1 MRNRVSLVAASGA
14 ALVAACVAA
23 AGCFQEL
30 DTAAASGPGLGAAST
45 DAGAAPDVYTSWQI
59 CQSPS
64 CDQPSGEIPFLDT
77 TPLVYLPDGATTANP
92 CDDVEQA
99 SIGVRQT
106 YCTSCHQSPA
116 NRGGIDFILDDSRLV
131 GAVSQTA
138 TDDAGQPLRLVV
150 PGDPA
155 HSWLYAR
162 VAGGVAGSAAG
173 MPPPSAQS
181 IAGVS
186 HCTASDLSVLYGW
199 IFACVPGTDGGAY
212 DTPGVDYAP
221 GAQST
226 GNSGGVLEGG
236 AD

>member
-1 MRNRVSLVAASGA
+1 MSARLGLVLASGA
-14 ALVAACVAA
+14 AVVAACVAA
-23 AGCFQEL
+23 AGCLQEL
-30 DTAAASGPGLGAAST
+30 DTTAASGPGLGAAGP
-45 DAGAAPDVYTSWQI
+45 DAAAALDAYTSWQI

-64 CDQPSGEIPFLDT
+64 CDQPSGDIPFLET
-77 TPLVYLPDGATTANP
+77 TPAIYLPDGATTTNP

-99 SIGVRQT
+99 SLGLRQT

-116 NRGGIDFILDDSRLV
+116 KQGGMDFILDDTRLV

-162 VAGGVAGSAAG
+162 VAAGAAGSTTG

-181 IAGVS
+181 SAGIS
-186 HCTASDLSVLYGW
+186 HCTAADLSVLYGW
-199 IFACVPGTDGGAY
+199 IFACVPGTDGGVYGA
-212 DTPGVDYAP
+212 PGVDYAP
-221 GAQST
+221 GAQITASD
-226 GNSGGVLEGG
+226 GG
-236 AD
+236 AG